1 MAAQFTEL
9 RRVMQTAIPLCRQGV
24 PIMPTLPVDNSADPQ
39 RLIQRRRVVINR
51 RPSTCLNG
59 KPYGCP
65 E

>member
-1 MAAQFTEL
+1 MRKYGTEDL
-9 RRVMQTAIPLCRQGV
+9 QQGHV
-24 PIMPTLPVDNSADPQ
+24 KIT